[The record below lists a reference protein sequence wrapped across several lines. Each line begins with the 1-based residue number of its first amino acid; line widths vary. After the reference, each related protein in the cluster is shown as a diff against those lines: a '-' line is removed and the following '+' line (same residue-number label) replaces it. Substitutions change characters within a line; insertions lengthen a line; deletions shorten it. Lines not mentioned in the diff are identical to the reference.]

1 MDTPTPE
8 QDLRRAAVRRRLP
21 GQPARAIC
29 QDLGR
34 RRRWLRQGWREFQRH
49 PDTDFAD
56 HSRAPLRSAPRLPEE
71 VAQAS
76 VTTRRALEGDATPET
91 RYGLMD
97 AAAIRGQLQR
107 LHLQPLPSVA
117 TIQRVLVRAGRT
129 HPVGAA
135 RDAAS
140 SPWPVPG
147 EIKAM
152 QATDSSTQHLRGGG
166 VIHNFPPLDRARHAV
181 CLTEHADKSGP
192 VPGPTCSGPGPSWA
206 GRSCSRSITSAAA
219 GVGRPARGSSARWC
233 ACACSARSSRSSSRA
248 TRPSA
253 ITRSRPSTAFGS
265 RPSGRVTSS
274 PAWPRCR
281 PRSRSSGAGS
291 ARRISRPPGAAGR
304 RPRGGGASCPCVGP
318 GTCPPGCR
326 GAACP

>member
-147 EIKAM
+147 EIKAI

-166 VIHNFPPLDRARHAV
+166 VIQNFPPLDRARHAV
-181 CLTEHADKSGP
+181 CLTEHADKSGASARAP
-192 VPGPTCSGPGPSWA
+192 LLRAWAELGRPFLQQVDNESTFGGGPT
-206 GRSCSRSITSAAA
+206 
-219 GVGRPARGSSARWC
+219 
-233 ACACSARSSRSSSRA
+233 
-248 TRPSA
+248 
-253 ITRSRPSTAFGS
+253 
-265 RPSGRVTSS
+265 
-274 PAWPRCR
+274 R
-281 PRSRSSGAGS
+281 PRVLGQVVRLCLFGQVEPLFIPGYEAKRHYQIETFHRLWVAALWSRHEFASLAEVQ
-291 ARRISRPPGAAGR
+291 AEEPLFRRW
-304 RPRGGGASCPCVGP
+304 
-318 GTCPPGCR
+318 
-326 GAACP
+326 